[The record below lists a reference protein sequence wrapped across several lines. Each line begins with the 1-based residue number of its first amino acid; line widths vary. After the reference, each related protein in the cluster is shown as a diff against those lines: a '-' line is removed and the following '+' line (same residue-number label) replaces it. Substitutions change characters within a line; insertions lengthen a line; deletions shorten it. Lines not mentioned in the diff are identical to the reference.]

1 MRRFSDFFE
10 KSMRKSILIF
20 LSLLLL
26 FMTGMESI
34 AAVKHHP
41 VSNAKTREKRIEQ
54 RKRLRGK
61 LSTLQSQIRKKRT
74 QIRIVKRKE
83 RNAIASVTTV
93 ERRLMLTENRLSA
106 ARDRLSFLER
116 EHRKLTRRIQRTEAS
131 LNARRDLLAVRIRQN
146 YEQGNMNYA
155 QVLFRSRSFN
165 DYLSRSYYVQ
175 RIVESDEQLV
185 QGIKADHVRLLADQ
199 KRLMEQETEQ
209 RNIKQTLGQLSS
221 QYASDADQK
230 RQLLHSIQQS
240 RDELEQELDLLEQES
255 SQIETMIRATE
266 ETPSGRARML
276 QPYHG
281 FFIRPAEGPITSPFG
296 MRFHP
301 ILHCY
306 RMHTGVDIGA
316 RYGSPIIAAA
326 AGVVIYASYMR
337 GYGNTVILDH
347 GGGLSTLYAHCSA
360 LLVRVGEHV
369 LQGQEIA
376 RVGATGLATGPHL
389 HFEIR
394 RNGHPIKPYWR

>member
-1 MRRFSDFFE
+1 MHRTIIFFT
-10 KSMRKSILIF
+10 
-20 LSLLLL
+20 SLLCLL
-26 FMTGMESI
+26 IIPVSGF

-41 VSNAKTREKRIEQ
+41 LSNAKTREKRIAQ
-54 RKRLRGK
+54 RKHLRGK

-74 QIRIVKRKE
+74 QIRIVRRKE
-83 RNAIASVTTV
+83 HYAIASVTTV
-93 ERRLMLTENRLSA
+93 EHRLMLTENKLGA
-106 ARDRLSFLER
+106 ARDRLAYLQR
-116 EHRKLTRRIQRTEAS
+116 EHQKLTRRIQRTEAS

-185 QGIKADHVRLLADQ
+185 QGIKTDHS
-199 KRLMEQETEQ
+199 RLMSDQRRLMAQESEQQ
-209 RNIKQTLGQLSS
+209 NIKQSLGQLSS
-221 QYASDADQK
+221 QYADDANQK
-230 RQLLHSIQQS
+230 KRILHGIQQS
-240 RDELEQELDLLEQES
+240 REDLEQELDLLEQES
-255 SQIETMIRATE
+255 SQIESMIRATE

-276 QPYHG
+276 HPYHG

-347 GGGLSTLYAHCSA
+347 GGGLSTLYAHSSA
-360 LLVRVGEHV
+360 ILVRVGEHV
-369 LQGQEIA
+369 RQGQEIA

>member
-1 MRRFSDFFE
+1 
-10 KSMRKSILIF
+10 MRKSILIF
-20 LSLLLL
+20 LSLLFL
-26 FMTGMESI
+26 FMTAVESI
-34 AAVKHHP
+34 AAVKRHP
-41 VSNAKTREKRIEQ
+41 VSNAKAREKRIQQ

-93 ERRLMLTENRLSA
+93 EHRLMQTENRLGA
-106 ARDRLSFLER
+106 ARDRLSYLQR
-116 EHRKLTRRIQRTEAS
+116 EHRNLTRRIQRTEAS

-185 QGIKADHVRLLADQ
+185 QGIKADHARLLSDQ
-199 KRLMEQETEQ
+199 RRLMAQETEQ
-209 RNIKQTLGQLSS
+209 RSIKQSLGQLSS
-221 QYASDADQK
+221 QYSSDADQK
-230 RQLLHSIQQS
+230 KHLLHNIQQS
-240 RDELEQELDLLEQES
+240 RDDLEQELDLLEQES
-255 SQIETMIRATE
+255 SQIETMIQATE

-369 LQGQEIA
+369 RQAQEIA